1 MAYPHSFSCSRYVRK
16 LSLPHTYHCPLPDG
30 ARCDHLRSLEA
41 QADRLREEISTVE
54 KLTAVEQGL
63 TLQSQQGMEVLR
75 HVLAEVHATW
85 EMIEAH
91 RIRAALAKPRPAEPV
106 TTDEA
111 AEADRAWRE
120 EAERIRPLLVEARDA
135 LHGVEALMIGSH
147 PVESDRLCAVIP
159 LDLGRRIREALAESR
174 PGDAHKVEEHARS
187 AESCRGQHEEQ
198 TRGELQAQLD
208 REIAQHT
215 ACLLIAEGTALDTFG
230 SYWFPPSGA
239 MIAVEKLRQDCV
251 QLRAREELRAA
262 SLFARS
268 GRAGG
273 CGDGAMS
280 QPWEPPTTDAAKKV
294 TP

>member
-1 MAYPHSFSCSRYVRK
+1 MEKMMSDKKTCETCVAEQINTHGTGGTARRCTWGVDVNMAYPHSFSCSRYVRK
-16 LSLPHTYHCPLPDG
+16 PSLPHTYHCPLPDG
-30 ARCDHLRSLEA
+30 ARCDHL
-41 QADRLREEISTVE
+41 
-54 KLTAVEQGL
+54 
-63 TLQSQQGMEVLR
+63 
-75 HVLAEVHATW
+75 
-85 EMIEAH
+85 
-91 RIRAALAKPRPAEPV
+91 
-106 TTDEA
+106 TDTK

-135 LHGVEALMIGSH
+135 LHSVEALMIGSH

-159 LDLGRRIREALAESR
+159 LDLGRRISKALAKSR

-198 TRGELQAQLD
+198 TREELQAQLD

-215 ACLLIAEGTALDTFG
+215 ACLLIAEGTALDTFS
-230 SYWFPPSGA
+230 SYWFPASGA